1 MITLE
6 TFIQGLARG
15 AIYAL
20 IALGYTMVYGI
31 LGMINFAHGE
41 VYMIGMFAG
50 IMALAATNLPALA
63 GLGVPVSL
71 LLAFLFSMILAAA
84 VGYTNERVAY
94 RPLRRA
100 HVLAPLIT
108 AIGLSIFLQ
117 NFIMNA
123 QTKDKL
129 DFPRVYAAWFN
140 DNSVVIAGESVSYL
154 QMFII
159 VLSVVLMTGLQWFVT
174 RTRFGRAMR
183 ACSQDKTMAQLVG
196 VPLDRVISVT
206 FVIGSALAAAAGI
219 LHAMYNG
226 LARFDSGYTAG
237 MKAFTAAVLGG
248 IGNIPGAVLGGIL
261 IGMAEAWTASQ
272 SWGSDWQNVVSFV
285 VLMLVLIV
293 RPRGLLGERIA
304 EKL

>member
-1 MITLE
+1 VITLE

>member
-1 MITLE
+1 
-6 TFIQGLARG
+6 
-15 AIYAL
+15 
-20 IALGYTMVYGI
+20 
-31 LGMINFAHGE
+31 
-41 VYMIGMFAG
+41 
-50 IMALAATNLPALA
+50 
-63 GLGVPVSL
+63 
-71 LLAFLFSMILAAA
+71 
-84 VGYTNERVAY
+84 
-94 RPLRRA
+94 
-100 HVLAPLIT
+100 
-108 AIGLSIFLQ
+108 
-117 NFIMNA
+117 
-123 QTKDKL
+123 
-129 DFPRVYAAWFN
+129 
-140 DNSVVIAGESVSYL
+140 
-154 QMFII
+154 
-159 VLSVVLMTGLQWFVT
+159 
-174 RTRFGRAMR
+174 
-183 ACSQDKTMAQLVG
+183 
-196 VPLDRVISVT
+196 VISVT